1 MEPPTETAQ
10 RATPLQS
17 MDHRDLLDII
27 DKLRLQ
33 GISQFVDLP
42 QIIVCGDQSSGKSS
56 ALEAASGMSF
66 PTKDN
71 LCTRFA
77 TELILRRSPS
87 VGVNVH
93 IIPSPDRPSDEKERL
108 EAFEYTHD
116 VLDIGRAVEDAKDAM
131 GLNGNEKVFSTDIL
145 RVEISG
151 PSQPHLT
158 MVDLPGLFLAGNKD
172 QSAEDSELVK
182 SLVLEYMR
190 KPRSIILA
198 VVSAKSDFALQ
209 QVTQHARAV
218 DPKGTRTLG
227 LITKPDTLDEG
238 SDSERFFVELAQ
250 NKDVKF
256 RLGWHVL
263 RNRSYASRDTSTS
276 ERDREEA
283 DFFARGIWTNIE
295 TSQLGVARLRLRLSN
310 VLQDQILLQLPSVLE
325 EIEAGIKQCRDKL
338 ARLGAPR
345 TSISKQRR
353 YLLKTSARFSSLLK
367 AAVDGQYTD
376 AFFASTDD
384 ADAYPRR
391 LRAVVQNTLSEFA
404 EKMRMDG
411 HARIIREY
419 PAPAIDDERCVFRSD
434 YIEEVKA
441 LMKETRGRELPG
453 TYNPLIV
460 ADLFSKQCKPWK
472 ELVCSLSDSILGSAY
487 ATVDLVLQHTADEQ
501 TGKVLF
507 REVVGPVMERQRY
520 SLGIKVEEILEPH
533 LLGHPITYNHYLTEN
548 VQRAQAARIRRQ
560 VESKLKDFFGVDEVN
575 QDNVRSVF
583 SMDTL
588 LNTLTSFIEPDME
601 KFSCSMATDMMEAY
615 YKVALKKLIDDVS
628 ILAIERCLIQKLPD
642 LLSSDMI
649 LDLTDE
655 DIQRIAGES
664 IESVAERA
672 RAMHK
677 LKVLEAGM
685 AELKRFKK
693 HNPPIMATRKVAK
706 LQETPA
712 RSEPSPSPDSCPE
725 SGIIEETDMLPT
737 TPDESVP
744 TPAPDFDSFF
754 GITTGTKSGKKGKKG
769 GRW

>member
-1 MEPPTETAQ
+1 MEPPTESAQQTA
-10 RATPLQS
+10 PLQS

-56 ALEAASGMSF
+56 ALEAASGMTF

-77 TELILRRSPS
+77 TELILRRSPT

-158 MVDLPGLFLAGNKD
+158 M
-172 QSAEDSELVK
+172 
-182 SLVLEYMR
+182 
-190 KPRSIILA
+190 
-198 VVSAKSDFALQ
+198 
-209 QVTQHARAV
+209 
-218 DPKGTRTLG
+218 
-227 LITKPDTLDEG
+227 
-238 SDSERFFVELAQ
+238 
-250 NKDVKF
+250 F

-263 RNRSYASRDTSTS
+263 RNRSYATRDTSTS

-283 DFFARGIWTNIE
+283 DFFSRGIWTNIE
-295 TSQLGVARLRLRLSN
+295 ASQLGVARLRVRLSN
-310 VLQDQILLQLPSVLE
+310 VLRDQILLQLPSVLE

-338 ARLGAPR
+338 AKLGASR
-345 TSISKQRR
+345 TSISEQRR
-353 YLLKTSARFSSLLK
+353 YLLKTSAAFSSLLR
-367 AAVDGQYTD
+367 AAIDGQYND
-376 AFFASTDD
+376 AFFASTDV

-411 HARIIREY
+411 HARIIREH
-419 PAPAIDDERCVFRSD
+419 PAPDMDDERSVFRSD

-472 ELVCSLSDSILGSAY
+472 ELVCSLSDSILGSAH

-501 TGKVLF
+501 TGKALF
-507 REVVGPVMERQRY
+507 REVVGPAMEHQRH

-548 VQRAQAARIRRQ
+548 VQRAQTARNRRQ
-560 VESKLKDFFGVDEVN
+560 MESKLKGFFGVDEVSQETILHSFN
-575 QDNVRSVF
+575 
-583 SMDTL
+583 MDAL
-588 LNTLTSFIEPDME
+588 LEILTSYIEPDME
-601 KFSCSMATDMMEAY
+601 FFSCSMATDMMEAY

-628 ILAIERCLIQKLPD
+628 IFAIERCLIQKLPD
-642 LLSSDMI
+642 LLSSDVI

-655 DIQRIAGES
+655 DVQRIAGES

-672 RAMHK
+672 RTVHK
-677 LKVLEAGM
+677 LQVLETGM
-685 AELKRFKK
+685 AELKRLKRHDPSIPK
-693 HNPPIMATRKVAK
+693 IRVAK
-706 LQETPA
+706 LQKTPG
-712 RSEPSPSPDSCPE
+712 RPEPSPESDPSLELEPPPSPDPWGE
-725 SGIIEETDMLPT
+725 APIIVETDMPPA
-737 TPDESVP
+737 TPEVPVP
-744 TPAPDFDSFF
+744 TPEVDNYSF
-754 GITTGTKSGKKGKKG
+754 GIRTGTKTGKRDRKGAK
-769 GRW
+769 W